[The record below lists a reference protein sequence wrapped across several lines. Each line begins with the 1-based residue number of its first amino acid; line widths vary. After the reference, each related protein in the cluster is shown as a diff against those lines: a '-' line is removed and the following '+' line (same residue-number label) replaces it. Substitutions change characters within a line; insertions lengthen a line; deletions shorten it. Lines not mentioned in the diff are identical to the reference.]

1 MKEYKINKA
10 VVRIH
15 GTYEKENVEKATI
28 KFIKSTEKEKKKN
41 GKSIFRN
48 SNCS

>member
-15 GTYEKENVEKATI
+15 GTAEKEKIEAATI
-28 KFIKSTEKEKKKN
+28 KFIKERDRRKRKKVKHER
-41 GKSIFRN
+41 I
-48 SNCS
+48 